1 MDQLETGRWAA
12 EEQWRAYAMGEEGGS
27 YYGQEEEAYRA
38 GRLARREAIQ
48 GHQHHLAARLREAAL
63 GDWRAGRL
71 QLGRRLGGW
80 RVRSGSGWL
89 GTRSA
94 K

>member
-38 GRLARREAIQ
+38 GRLARRKAIQ
-48 GHQHHLAARLREAAL
+48 GHQHHLAASGREAVL
-63 GDWRAGRL
+63 GDWLAGLL
-71 QLGRRLGGW
+71 QFGRRLGRW
-80 RVRSGSGWL
+80 RMRTGSG
-89 GTRSA
+89 
-94 K
+94 